1 MPHGCSGSPLP
12 SGALEKASQYAG
24 ELVSR
29 AQQNPRD
36 WKHGNAIHDGN
47 SVMGLVAL
55 RGGNVAQAGK
65 YLLEAGKTP
74 GSPQLNSFGP
84 NMTLA
89 KQLLEQGEK
98 TVVLEYLSECRTFW
112 KMGGANL
119 TAWTATVQAGGV
131 PNFGANLLY

>member
-29 AQQNPRD
+29 AQQSPRD
-36 WKHGNAIHDGN
+36 RNYGNAIHDGN

-65 YLLEAGKTP
+65 YLLEAGKDARKSATEFLR
-74 GSPQLNSFGP
+74 SKHDSRQAAFGTRRK
-84 NMTLA
+84 NRCA
-89 KQLLEQGEK
+89 
-98 TVVLEYLSECRTFW
+98 
-112 KMGGANL
+112 
-119 TAWTATVQAGGV
+119 
-131 PNFGANLLY
+131 